1 MQLDCTFSITPRIVL
16 SDKNLSST
24 EKLLMGL
31 IVSLILKNNYCFA
44 SNKYFANNLNI
55 SVRTVT
61 LVLSKLKLEEYIFVK
76 TDNGRR
82 KIYLNKE
89 KIPIKTFNRVAESC
103 DVSIASNFYHNINN
117 NYKKKNNKYK
127 NKEIIPVLLE
137 QKEMCNSLSATKEEI
152 EEMNRRV
159 SIIDEEI
166 DYIKEKLNNKKQAR
180 DIEIE
185 WNFEF

>member
-31 IVSLILKNNYCFA
+31 IVSLTLKNNYCFA
-44 SNKYFANNLNI
+44 SNKYFADNLNI

-61 LVLSKLKLEEYIFVK
+61 LALSKLKFEEYIFVK

-89 KIPIKTFNRVAESC
+89 KIPTKTSNRVAETY
-103 DVSIASNFYHNINN
+103 DVSIESNCYHKINN
-117 NYKKKNNKYK
+117 NYKKNNNKYK
-127 NKEIIPVLLE
+127 NKEIIPVWLE
-137 QKEMCNSLSATKEEI
+137 HKEMCNSLSATKEEI
-152 EEMNRRV
+152 EEMNELLK
-159 SIIDEEI
+159 D
-166 DYIKEKLNNKKQAR
+166 L
-180 DIEIE
+180 
-185 WNFEF
+185 